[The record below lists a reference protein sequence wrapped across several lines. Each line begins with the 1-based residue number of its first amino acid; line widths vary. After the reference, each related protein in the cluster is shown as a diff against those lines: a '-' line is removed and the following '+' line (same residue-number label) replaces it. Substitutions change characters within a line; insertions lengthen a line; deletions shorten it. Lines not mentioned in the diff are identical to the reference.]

1 MYLNVYHKPYCHS
14 TTYMHLTK
22 NAQRTTDNNI
32 VQTRVGDRAGWP
44 AAKHPVYLALVY
56 PTNKHMAELQRE
68 PSCSI
73 VSQLTVTSYKNR
85 NTGVKISLVWY
96 GAAS

>member
-1 MYLNVYHKPYCHS
+1 MVRGGH
-14 TTYMHLTK
+14 
-22 NAQRTTDNNI
+22 QRHIPAPVKEIFVTISSSNI
-32 VQTRVGDRAGWP
+32 LKGRID
-44 AAKHPVYLALVY
+44 PVYLALVY